1 MLFFQSSS
9 LAPGLC
15 LPCLGVRFSPAL
27 SVLLCFLFSFVW
39 GLLGFAPQ
47 SLAFLFS
54 VSSLLPFAPA
64 VGLLLACVVCF
75 AVLFV
80 VLFWRPLRLGSA
92 GVCPS
97 VPGCSFLRPC
107 CCLLLLPLV
116 FFRASLLCVSSCSC
130 FVCLCLL
137 LFACALCCLVLT
149 RRGTTRFPSFG
160 PCAAWPVVFSSVYG
174 YKLGSR
180 HVAFVFE
187 VVARTFLIWH
197 PGCPISEVP
206 SLGPGLHQS

>member
-47 SLAFLFS
+47 SLAVLFS

-97 VPGCSFLRPC
+97 FPGCSFLRPC

-137 LFACALCCLVLT
+137 GVRFSPALFVWLCSVLFCSHT
-149 RRGTTRFPSFG
+149 PGN
-160 PCAAWPVVFSSVYG
+160 
-174 YKLGSR
+174 
-180 HVAFVFE
+180 HE
-187 VVARTFLIWH
+187 VPLIWTVRSMAH
-197 PGCPISEVP
+197 C
-206 SLGPGLHQS
+206 LF